1 MPVTL
6 IQFLRRAK
14 LNWSELEFLANLLE
28 FRS

>member
-14 LNWSELEFLANLLE
+14 MNVSELEFVANLLE
-28 FRS
+28 FRA